1 MAVTAGVSQETLAA
15 QNPAYR
21 SASLF
26 IFSGHPGERRDPLAE
41 GRACPWWIPA
51 FAGMTGMLLA

>member
-1 MAVTAGVSQETLAA
+1 MAVTAVGSQEPSAA

-26 IFSGHPGERRDPLAE
+26 NSGHPGERRDPLAE
-41 GRACPWWIPA
+41 GRACPWWILA